1 MAARGAIFSRVSA
14 SARSMT
20 SRRILAGHRGIRRR
34 ALPVGLLAAAS
45 TGLVQLDQVAVR
57 VVHED
62 LLETR
67 TDDRHDAPILD
78 AHAVELALGLL
89 DVRNRQR
96 DVERRR
102 VLLRPLGVARLPL

>member
-1 MAARGAIFSRVSA
+1 MSSPMPPYAVGIAQARNPSRRRSAQLSTGFLPSRSYMAARGAIFSRVSA

-20 SRRILAGHRGIRRR
+20 SGRILAGHRGIRRR

-67 TDDRHDAPILD
+67 TD
-78 AHAVELALGLL
+78 
-89 DVRNRQR
+89 
-96 DVERRR
+96 
-102 VLLRPLGVARLPL
+102 